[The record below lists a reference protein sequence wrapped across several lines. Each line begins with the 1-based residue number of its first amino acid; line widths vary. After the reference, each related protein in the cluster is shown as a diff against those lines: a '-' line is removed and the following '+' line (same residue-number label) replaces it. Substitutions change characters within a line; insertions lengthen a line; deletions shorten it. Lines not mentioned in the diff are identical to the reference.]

1 MHKSISTPE
10 LEVIN
15 LSKKFDDKH
24 ILTSLSFSVEKGQ
37 KIAIKGESGRGKT
50 TLLRL
55 LAGIVAPD
63 SGEIRFGD
71 KIFNALSAKSI
82 RNRIAYLPQ
91 GIDFIAEDGN
101 ELCEMLSTDKGKVTK
116 SLDALFLDGSILE
129 QPFAE
134 LSGGEKQRML
144 ISIILG
150 LNRPILMLDEPT
162 SALDANSTKRLIDL
176 IWGFP
181 DITLISTSHNPIW
194 EEHCHKVISL

>member
-1 MHKSISTPE
+1 MHKSISTLE

-101 ELCEMLSTDKGKVTK
+101 ELCEMLSTDKGKVIK

>member
-1 MHKSISTPE
+1 MHKSANTPE
-10 LEVIN
+10 LKVVN
-15 LSKKFDDKH
+15 LSKRFDDKH
-24 ILTSLSFSVEKGQ
+24 IFTSLSFSVDKGQ
-37 KIAIKGESGRGKT
+37 KISIKGESGRGKT
-50 TLLRL
+50 TLLRI
-55 LAGIVAPD
+55 LAGIAAPD
-63 SGEIRFGD
+63 GGEIRFGD
-71 KIFNALSAKSI
+71 KVFNAHSAKCI

-101 ELCEMLSTDKGKVTK
+101 ELCQMLFTDKGKVTK
-116 SLDALFLDGSILE
+116 SLDALFLDGNILE

-181 DITLISTSHNPIW
+181 DITLISTSHNSIW

>member
-1 MHKSISTPE
+1 MHKSISTLE